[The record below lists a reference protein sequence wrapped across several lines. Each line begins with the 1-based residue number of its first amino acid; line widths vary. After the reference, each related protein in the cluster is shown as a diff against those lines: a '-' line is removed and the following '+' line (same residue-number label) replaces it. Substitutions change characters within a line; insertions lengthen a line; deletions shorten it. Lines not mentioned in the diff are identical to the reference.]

1 MEKPKCFTATRIEL
15 YGLNLY
21 SGSNESWSLKT
32 KFLIGHL
39 SPKFS
44 NHLGINEIYQD
55 PRQNFS
61 LNISHNAIAGPLI
74 NTRYTPIF
82 ADYGFHDWFAKHL
95 SKAWFHMDHYR
106 QPTFSSI
113 THYSYYQEVSR
124 YSSWLHYGLHITL
137 PRINYNSD
145 DQFLVHFFGKPIA
158 IFSRYQTDPKFSLS
172 SSNRRPNWKVGRI
185 LKDMLRSYIIHYDNH
200 EDKCPFLAEF
210 SPAIKQAGKWH
221 YLKPRLVKGVE
232 FLWVCH

>member
-1 MEKPKCFTATRIEL
+1 MISE
-15 YGLNLY
+15 NQ
-21 SGSNESWSLKT
+21 
-32 KFLIGHL
+32 FLIGHL
-39 SPKFS
+39 FPKLF

-61 LNISHNAIAGPLI
+61 LNISHNAIPRPLI

-124 YSSWLHYGLHITL
+124 YSSWSHYGLHIT
-137 PRINYNSD
+137 PHRINSNSD
-145 DQFLVHFFGKPIA
+145 VQFLAHFWEIPCNLLLSPNWSESSAYHPGTDVKLKSGPNRKRHAKILYHSLWQPRRQMPV
-158 IFSRYQTDPKFSLS
+158 FSRVLTQLS
-172 SSNRRPNWKVGRI
+172 SKLENGTI
-185 LKDMLRSYIIHYDNH
+185 
-200 EDKCPFLAEF
+200 
-210 SPAIKQAGKWH
+210 
-221 YLKPRLVKGVE
+221 
-232 FLWVCH
+232 